1 MKCLRYCTRTGLLVM
16 VTVLVAS
23 SVMPVIAGAALEK
36 AGSFDP
42 FALNAMVL
50 ASAKA
55 SIVPADDRPTVL
67 RTSKLVIP
75 ERPKLRSPFRPFHP
89 GAWQ

>member
-1 MKCLRYCTRTGLLVM
+1 MKCLSYCTRTGLLVM

-23 SVMPVIAGAALEK
+23 SVMPVIAGAAQEK

-55 SIVPADDRPTVL
+55 SIAPADDRPTAL
-67 RTSKLVIP
+67 RTPRLVIP

>member
-1 MKCLRYCTRTGLLVM
+1 MKCLRYRARTGLLVM

-23 SVMPVIAGAALEK
+23 SVMPVIAGAAQEK

-42 FALNAMVL
+42 FSLNAMVL
-50 ASAKA
+50 ASVKA
-55 SIVPADDRPTVL
+55 SIAPAADRPTAL
-67 RTSKLVIP
+67 RTPKLVIP
-75 ERPKLRSPFRPFHP
+75 ERPKLRSPFRPFHS